1 MKRFV
6 PSSTYW
12 AGAMRTRKSLV
23 LPAGGLIA
31 VIAVVGLTV
40 AQPRAGE
47 AAQNR
52 AQIDLVIQIR
62 CPDGKCRTSLE
73 DLSKRVLSN
82 IGSSGQDGVRRFV
95 PDSFFDI
102 YYLRNIGSSGQDGV
116 SASFDSFFDITYQIE
131 LRTIETEIIAM
142 QLRGTYPSDLNPA
155 LLIDL
160 DGLRIATGGD
170 VTYGHVTVLK

>member
-82 IGSSGQDGVRRFV
+82 IGSSGQDGV
-95 PDSFFDI
+95 
-102 YYLRNIGSSGQDGV
+102 

>member
-31 VIAVVGLTV
+31 VSAVVGLTV

-73 DLSKRVLSN
+73 DLSKPESTEGRPW
-82 IGSSGQDGVRRFV
+82 GQPLKKPAG
-95 PDSFFDI
+95 
-102 YYLRNIGSSGQDGV
+102 
-116 SASFDSFFDITYQIE
+116 
-131 LRTIETEIIAM
+131 
-142 QLRGTYPSDLNPA
+142 A
-155 LLIDL
+155 LLNL
-160 DGLRIATGGD
+160 G
-170 VTYGHVTVLK
+170 

>member
-1 MKRFV
+1 M
-6 PSSTYW
+6 
-12 AGAMRTRKSLV
+12 
-23 LPAGGLIA
+23 
-31 VIAVVGLTV
+31 
-40 AQPRAGE
+40 
-47 AAQNR
+47 
-52 AQIDLVIQIR
+52 
-62 CPDGKCRTSLE
+62 
-73 DLSKRVLSN
+73 LS
-82 IGSSGQDGVRRFV
+82 
-95 PDSFFDI
+95 
-102 YYLRNIGSSGQDGV
+102 NIGSSGQDGV